1 MAASPVSTRDRR
13 SRRGLPTDGRASRLG
28 GEGRVPLAL
37 AEPRRLTTV
46 EPPPGDVAGPR
57 LASTLRRR

>member
-1 MAASPVSTRDRR
+1 MAASPFSPGDGR
-13 SRRGLPTDGRASRLG
+13 SRGGFPNDGGASRLG
-28 GEGRVPLAL
+28 GGGGVPVAL